1 MKRRSDASKRI
12 IDFLNKINTDTA
24 GGLFSRKK
32 TGPVNRKG
40 RKTDRRK

>member
-24 GGLFSRKK
+24 GLFSRKK
-32 TGPVNRKG
+32 TGPVNRKE
-40 RKTDRRK
+40 RKTDRRM